1 VIRDLKQRGM
11 TMLIVTHE
19 MGFARDVADRVAFL
33 DEGRICEISP
43 PSQLFAEPEHP
54 RTKQFLQRIIES
66 GRL

>member
-1 VIRDLKQRGM
+1 
-11 TMLIVTHE
+11 
-19 MGFARDVADRVAFL
+19 VADRVAFL